1 MKKKTW
7 ILKMRISE
15 IVKDNEDFYLDDSD
29 GRDQGIFIKELARE
43 DIQDCGDVEEVEIIS
58 AIVKKL

>member
-15 IVKDNEDFYLDDSD
+15 IVEDNEDFYLDDSD

-43 DIQDCGDVEEVEIIS
+43 DIQDCGDVEEIEIIS
-58 AIVKKL
+58 IVEQKI

>member
-15 IVKDNEDFYLDDSD
+15 IVEDNEDFYLDDSD
-29 GRDQGIFIKELARE
+29 GRDQGVFIKVLARE
-43 DIQDCGDVEEVEIIS
+43 DIQDCGDVEEIEIIS
-58 AIVKKL
+58 IVEQKI